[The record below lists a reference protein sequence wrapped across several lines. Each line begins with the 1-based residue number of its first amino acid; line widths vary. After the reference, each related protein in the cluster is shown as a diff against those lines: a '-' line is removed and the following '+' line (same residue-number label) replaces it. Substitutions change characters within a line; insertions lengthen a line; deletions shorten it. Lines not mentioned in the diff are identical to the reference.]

1 LAETDDDAWFEE
13 ALAALEGELLLDELL
28 LDELQ
33 PAAASPMNAIP
44 RSAVN
49 RARCDDRKDV
59 SIPRR

>member
-1 LAETDDDAWFEE
+1 LAEADDDAWFEE
-13 ALAALEGELLLDELL
+13 ALTALEGELL

-33 PAAASPMNAIP
+33 PAAASPMNAIL

-49 RARCDDRKDV
+49 RARCDDREEV

>member
-1 LAETDDDAWFEE
+1 LAEADDDAWFEE

-33 PAAASPMNAIP
+33 PAAASPMNAMPI
-44 RSAVN
+44 SAAN
-49 RARCDDRKDV
+49 RAPDEVRKDV

>member
-1 LAETDDDAWFEE
+1 LAGADDDAWFEE

-28 LDELQ
+28 DELQ
-33 PAAASPMNAIP
+33 PAAASPMNAML

-49 RARCDDRKDV
+49 RARCDDREEV